1 MKPKDFLLR
10 TALLALSA
18 TPLQAAI
25 SYATYGSTLTENFN
39 TLASSGTDPVAW
51 ADNSTI
57 PGWYAASRVPTPVTS
72 FSSYTVSTGGTAAV
86 GTIQS
91 LGPSGNIDRALGS
104 QNHNSGTSAISY
116 GVSISND
123 TSGLISAFNLQ
134 YAGEQW
140 RAIVGEIADGL
151 TFDYQIFAAGTG
163 SLDAASGWTSVSAL
177 TFTAPVTEPSGG
189 SSRAI
194 NGNTAG
200 RVVLASDVTGIS
212 WAQGQELWLRWT
224 DNSTGGNRRAA
235 VGIDDV
241 AFTAIPEPAAAVLGA
256 FGALLLLGRRR
267 S

>member
-1 MKPKDFLLR
+1 MKPKDFLIR

-25 SYATYGSTLTENFN
+25 SYSSYGSTLTENFN
-39 TLASSGTDPVAW
+39 TLSFGSGTHPW

-57 PGWYAASRVPTPVTS
+57 PGWYAASRIPSPTTG
-72 FSSYTVSTGGTAAV
+72 FTEYRASSGNTAAV
-86 GTIQS
+86 GEIQS
-91 LGPSGNIDRALGS
+91 LGPSGNSDRALGS
-104 QNHNSGTSAISY
+104 QSHNTGTSAISY

-134 YAGEQW
+134 YAGEEW
-140 RAIVGEIADGL
+140 RAIVGEVADGL

-163 SLDAASGWTSVSAL
+163 TLDAASGWISVSAL

-189 SSRAI
+189 TSRAV
-194 NGNTAG
+194 NGNTTG
-200 RVVLASDVTGIS
+200 RVVLASDVTGIT
-212 WAQGQELWLRWT
+212 WGQGQELWLRWT
-224 DNSTGGNRRAA
+224 DNSSGGNRRAA

-241 AFTAIPEPAAAVLGA
+241 SFTAIPEPTAAALGGLA
-256 FGALLLLGRRR
+256 ALLLLGRRR